1 MHQETKLDP
10 PGSHALRVL
19 SSGSERMQTAKC
31 RALRGFGS
39 WLPYFPVLP
48 HWANSFRPAG
58 AGAGAL
64 PSDSRS
70 HRRELRLLQSMK
82 THAGAQNEPVEIR
95 NDPLPNPASVRGNL
109 LRAWEMVPF
118 RWRYFKGITT
128 LSSCRTPIH
137 RDPFGV

>member
-19 SSGSERMQTAKC
+19 PSGSERMQTAKC

-82 THAGAQNEPVEIR
+82 THAGEQNEPVEFEMTHYR
-95 NDPLPNPASVRGNL
+95 NGRAIFMYLPV
-109 LRAWEMVPF
+109 
-118 RWRYFKGITT
+118 
-128 LSSCRTPIH
+128 
-137 RDPFGV
+137 